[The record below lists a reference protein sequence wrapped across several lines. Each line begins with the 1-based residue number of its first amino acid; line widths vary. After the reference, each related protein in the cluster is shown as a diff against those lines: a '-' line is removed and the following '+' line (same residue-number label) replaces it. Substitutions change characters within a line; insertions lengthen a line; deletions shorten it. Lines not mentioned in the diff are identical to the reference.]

1 MTRWGA
7 ALLLVA
13 LVPLAASTAYP
24 GLLLP
29 GVAVFVLAG
38 VAVVVDSRRA
48 PGPERLG
55 VSREHEEILSAGRAN
70 AVAVHVRVGPPRKHG
85 YRIQPTRLLGRH
97 PPPPPRSRLRT
108 HPLLRPVRLLPAV
121 VRDET
126 PPRLAADGAVA
137 RLRIPGTLRYTLTPA
152 GRGEER
158 FGATVVRCPGPWR
171 LGLRQTSVG
180 EGEAVRV
187 DADLAAIHLY
197 EALARRGQLAE
208 LGVRTQR
215 RPGEGSEFERIR
227 EAVPDDPLRSINWKA
242 TARTGRLMASE
253 LIPERAQPVIV
264 CLDHGRLLGVGAGE
278 LTKLDHAI
286 NAALLLIHVALAT
299 GDRVGLFTF
308 ADRVTATLPARP
320 GRLQMRRFLDAV
332 RPLRAGEVEADYDEA
347 LAELSRWQRRRA
359 LIVLFTDVL
368 DPDQGQALVR
378 QCARLSRQHLP
389 LVVTVRDPALE
400 DTARARPTDAAS
412 TYARAVADGLIA
424 DREQTLT
431 LLRRSGVET
440 LDADARTLSP
450 RLVNRYLELKRRSR
464 L

>member
-7 ALLLVA
+7 ALLVVA
-13 LVPLAASTAYP
+13 LIPLAASAAFP
-24 GLLLP
+24 ALLLP
-29 GVAVFVLAG
+29 GIAAIAVAAAVVLA
-38 VAVVVDSRRA
+38 DSLRA
-48 PGPERLG
+48 PGRDRLQ
-55 VSREHEEILSAGRAN
+55 VTREHDDILSVGRAN
-70 AVAVHVRVGPPRKHG
+70 PVAVHVGLRPRAG
-85 YRIQPTRLLGRH
+85 RPAGRRGRH
-97 PPPPPRSRLRT
+97 PGPAVDAAA
-108 HPLLRPVRLLPAV
+108 RPARLLAAT
-121 VRDET
+121 VRDEH
-126 PPRLAADGAVA
+126 PPRLAAAGAIGH
-137 RLRIPGTLRYTLTPA
+137 LEIPGTLRYTVTPA

-158 FGATVVRCPGPWR
+158 FGATVVRCPGPWG
-171 LGLRQTSVG
+171 LGLRQSSIGGG
-180 EGEAVRV
+180 ETVRI
-187 DADLAAIHLY
+187 DADLAAIRIY

-215 RPGEGSEFERIR
+215 RPGEGTEFERIR
-227 EAVPDDPLRSINWKA
+227 EAVPDDPQRFINWKA
-242 TARTGRLMASE
+242 TARTGRLMATE

-264 CLDHGRLLGVGAGE
+264 CLDHGRLMGVGAGE

-299 GDRVGLFTF
+299 GDRVGLFAF
-308 ADRVTATLPARP
+308 ADRVTVTLPARP

-359 LIVLFTDVL
+359 LVVIFTDVL

-378 QCARLSRQHLP
+378 QCARLRRRHLP
-389 LVVTVRDPALE
+389 LVITVRDPALE
-400 DTARARPTDAAS
+400 DTARARPADPAA
-412 TYARAVADGLIA
+412 TYARAVATGLVA
-424 DREQTLT
+424 DREQTLE

-440 LDADARTLSP
+440 LDADARSLSP

>member
-13 LVPLAASTAYP
+13 LVPLAASAAYSA
-24 GLLLP
+24 LLLP
-29 GVAVFVLAG
+29 GIAVFALAAVAVLA
-38 VAVVVDSRRA
+38 DSRRA
-48 PGPERLG
+48 PGPDRLT
-55 VSREHEEILSAGRAN
+55 VSREHDEILSAGRAN
-70 AVAVHVRVGPPRKHG
+70 PIAVHIGMNSPAPP
-85 YRIQPTRLLGRH
+85 
-97 PPPPPRSRLRT
+97 
-108 HPLLRPVRLLPAV
+108 LPAV
-121 VRDET
+121 VRDES
-126 PPRLAADGAVA
+126 PPRLAAEGAVG
-137 RLRIPGTLRYTLTPA
+137 RLGIPGTLRYTVTPV

-171 LGLRQTSVG
+171 LGLRQSSVG
-180 EGEAVRV
+180 GGETVRV
-187 DADLAAIHLY
+187 DADLAAIRIY

-215 RPGEGSEFERIR
+215 RPGEGTEFERIR
-227 EAVPDDPLRSINWKA
+227 EAVPDDPQRLINWRA

-264 CLDHGRLLGVGAGE
+264 CLDHGRLMGVGAGS
-278 LTKLDHAI
+278 LIKLDHAV
-286 NAALLLIHVALAT
+286 NAGLLLIHVALAT
-299 GDRVGLFTF
+299 GDRVGLFAF

-332 RPLRAGEVEADYDEA
+332 RPLTAGEVESDYDEA

-359 LIVLFTDVL
+359 LVVIFTDVL

-378 QCARLSRQHLP
+378 QCARLARQHLP

-400 DTARARPTDAAS
+400 DTARARPQDAAS
-412 TYARAVADGLIA
+412 TYARAVASGLIA
-424 DREQTLT
+424 DREQTLS